1 MLLKEINT
9 HQKNITYDNIKL
21 LEDKLNQL
29 QKIRAIKVQD
39 MVLRS
44 KIRWITEGEKTNKC
58 FCSLENRFCSC
69 KAMSFIEKKKKK

>member
-39 MVLRS
+39 MVLR
-44 KIRWITEGEKTNKC
+44 
-58 FCSLENRFCSC
+58 
-69 KAMSFIEKKKKK
+69 